1 MSDRPATPAK
11 RVQVRAAARF
21 VASQIAA
28 GENWLV
34 ILACAAVSRH
44 QPAQRAR
51 GLRLQPPVDG
61 RRGAAAAAAQ
71 RQRRCG
77 MTAATARAYPAARP
91 SALEVFI
98 ARAEARALLWQ
109 AGVFDLHQAVDELQT
124 VAERDGLVTLLGQ
137 DAVQQIIS
145 EAFRKVREAP

>member
-1 MSDRPATPAK
+1 
-11 RVQVRAAARF
+11 
-21 VASQIAA
+21 
-28 GENWLV
+28 
-34 ILACAAVSRH
+34 
-44 QPAQRAR
+44 
-51 GLRLQPPVDG
+51 
-61 RRGAAAAAAQ
+61 
-71 RQRRCG
+71 